1 MHVVVLHN
9 FLSLFYILYS
19 QLTVM
24 KKRFNIVLK
33 EQNLLKSINLLNYIN

>member
-9 FLSLFYILYS
+9 VLYFLLAINCHE
-19 QLTVM
+19 

-33 EQNLLKSINLLNYIN
+33 EQNILKSINLLNYIN